1 MGTRTAAWAGGSH
14 KLALIRDSQTKL
26 DQPART
32 KTPGGRFSK
41 EGVVGGEEREK
52 TKERRTREE
61 VLVSSKEEHVPDRL
75 SRRKDITL

>member
-1 MGTRTAAWAGGSH
+1 MGGQDRGG
-14 KLALIRDSQTKL
+14 
-26 DQPART
+26 
-32 KTPGGRFSK
+32 GGKDNQKWKGKS
-41 EGVVGGEEREK
+41 GGEKERREKEKREK